1 MKDFDWD
8 YTLDSTEFGKILT
21 VFSAALLVSSVYGYY
36 SLGSVEAQITESENQ
51 MENGLSFVESPD
63 SQRIIEAL
71 SDVRGVSE
79 EFSVLQRGFQEAE
92 QSLNSTRQARTAV
105 EDARERYQWM
115 SVVSISSII
124 AGVTVMV
131 LEIG

>member
-1 MKDFDWD
+1 MKDLDWH
-8 YTLDSTEFGKILT
+8 YNLDSTEFGKILT
-21 VFSAALLVSSVYGYY
+21 VFSAALLLFSVYSYY
-36 SLGSVEAQITESENQ
+36 NLGSVEAHITESENQ

-79 EFSVLQRGFQEAE
+79 EFSVLQRGFREAE
-92 QSLNSTRQARTAV
+92 RSLNSTRQAKTAV
-105 EDARERYQWM
+105 KDARQRYQWM
-115 SVVSISSII
+115 SVISISSII
-124 AGVTVMV
+124 AGLAVMV